1 MINLYLERR
10 TIQLSPLEQSLA
22 KAAASRHAMRLQLQG
37 QLAHQLSSPYSPLP
51 LLLIQPNTLQP
62 MIFQFSEQLVFHA
75 LEEMHQFFNYT
86 SGLYLEPGHPPL
98 FYSRTQSQSASP
110 NKSAIAAIGECI
122 AGLVTQRLYH
132 CCKLSRPIG
141 DFPDLVMR
149 GNGTIY
155 LVEAKA
161 TTSSLK
167 EMQRVL
173 DEECLRLAAY
183 VAACVELDT
192 QPLVGLLVGTVL
204 VGETHY
210 HTYLTEVRV

>member
-1 MINLYLERR
+1 MIEVHLERR

-22 KAAASRHAMRLQLQG
+22 KAAASRHAMRLQLQS
-37 QLAHQLSSPYSPLP
+37 QLAHQLSSPYHPLP
-51 LLLIQPNTLQP
+51 MLLIQPNTLQS
-62 MIFQFSEQLVFHA
+62 MSIQFSEQLVFSP
-75 LEEMHQFFNYT
+75 LEEMQQFFNYT

-110 NKSAIAAIGECI
+110 NKSAIAAIGEGI
-122 AGLVTQRLYH
+122 AGLVAQRLYH

-173 DEECLRLAAY
+173 DEEFLRLAAY
-183 VAACVELDT
+183 TAACVELDS
-192 QPLVGLLVGTVL
+192 QPLVGTVL